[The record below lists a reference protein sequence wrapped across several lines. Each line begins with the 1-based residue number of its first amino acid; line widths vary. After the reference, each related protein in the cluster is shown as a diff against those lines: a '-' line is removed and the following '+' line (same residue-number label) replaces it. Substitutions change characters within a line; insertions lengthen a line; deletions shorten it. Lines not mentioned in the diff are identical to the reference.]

1 MRPAIRVPLNT
12 RPGVAQPPIAPGER
26 CLRSTPCDA
35 RRPWKPCRFI
45 TPAKPLPLV
54 RPVTSTY
61 SPGEKV
67 STVTSWPSV
76 YSLAS
81 EVRNSTR
88 CRRGATPA
96 LRKWPVSGRLT
107 FRGLIAPYAS
117 CTAEYPSRSGVRT
130 WVTTHGPAWTTVT
143 GTTLLSSQTWVMPS
157 LVPRMP
163 FTCRSISTSPSPSQ
177 LDLDID
183 PGRQVEAH
191 QRVDGLGGRVDDV
204 DQPLVGTHLEVL

>member
-1 MRPAIRVPLNT
+1 
-12 RPGVAQPPIAPGER
+12 
-26 CLRSTPCDA
+26 
-35 RRPWKPCRFI
+35 
-45 TPAKPLPLV
+45 
-54 RPVTSTY
+54 
-61 SPGEKV
+61 
-67 STVTSWPSV
+67 TSWPSV

-81 EVRNSTR
+81 EVRSSTR
-88 CRRGATPA
+88 WRRGATPA

-204 DQPLVGTHLEVL
+204 DQPLVGTHLEVLARVLVLVRRPDHAEAVDLRRERHRARDVRAGPRDRLDDLLRRGVHDLGVEV